1 MMGSLMSRLLLL
13 WLIPVVG
20 FCQSVPPEIRD
31 ALVTEFHFSHED
43 FAKVESGKAVAH
55 LVPTG
60 RPDDVRMAGI
70 ILIKTSSDDFI
81 KAFRDIEHF
90 ADSKEVV
97 RTVLVHS
104 PPIAIDFAEFRVPDL
119 KKSDVLACH
128 PGHCAYK
135 VPADGMKSLQTEID
149 WNAPDAREKADAMIR
164 RRCESYLKEYSAKG
178 DSALAVYS
186 DTPSPY
192 SVAEGQHSLI
202 GAESGIAKAVPD
214 LVRYAMQYPADR
226 PPDTEDFFYWQEA
239 AFGLKHVM
247 RVEQVMLQKL
257 PRPGDPHY
265 AIISKML
272 FATHYFRAAFEF
284 QYVYPVRTPSG
295 EPAIYLI
302 SAQRSYVDGL
312 TGAKGAIIRKI
323 AEGRSPAGLAENLQL
338 AKQKLEWR

>member
-1 MMGSLMSRLLLL
+1 MMGSLMTRLLLL
-13 WLIPVVG
+13 WLVPVFC
-20 FCQSVPPEIRD
+20 FCQSIPVEVRD
-31 ALVTEFHFSHED
+31 VLATEFHFSDDD
-43 FAKVESGKAVAH
+43 FAKVESGKPVAH
-55 LVPTG
+55 LVSTG

-70 ILIKTSSDDFI
+70 ILIKTSSDNFI

-90 ADSKEVV
+90 AISKEVV
-97 RTVLVHS
+97 RTGLVHS
-104 PPIAIDFAEFRVPDL
+104 PPIASDLAEFRVPDL
-119 KKSDVLACH
+119 RKSDVLACRS
-128 PGHCAYK
+128 GHCAYK
-135 VPADGMKSLQTEID
+135 VPAEAMTSLQTGID
-149 WNAPDAREKADAMIR
+149 WNAPDAREKADDMIR
-164 RRCESYLKEYSAKG
+164 QRCETYLKEYSAKG
-178 DSALAVYS
+178 DSVLAVYY
-186 DTPSPY
+186 DTASPY
-192 SVAEGQHSLI
+192 SVAEGLHSLI

-214 LVRYAMQYPADR
+214 LVRYATQYPAGR

-312 TGAKGAIIRKI
+312 TGAKGAIIRKV

-338 AKQKLEWR
+338 AKQKLERR